1 MNIKAR
7 IFIVLLSTLVGT
19 SLFAYSIKGLNYVD
33 NQFGTKVTVFHDQ
46 HQPLPFT
53 VVSDSGH
60 LYVVEINGVDKVDA
74 KIPKFSTREIQ
85 AFNVEKLGKGQYRL
99 TFLKKPGIHVS
110 VDNTGQHLSFLFTGS
125 AKTMMAFKEVTALDD
140 NLLAVKFSASGKAY
154 YTASSDGNHAELL
167 IRNALLSRTDKKD
180 IPSAFKHFKNLNV
193 QQAGDNVRISVDADF
208 PKVMAKVRE
217 NPDGLAFYIGEAL
230 TPAQDTAIPPDA
242 GTSGNKEQ
250 KYAFVTRTIEGGGKK
265 FVGEKIGLI
274 DIKDIDIKDL
284 LRYISEFAGL
294 NLIVDQS
301 VTGTATYR
309 FKDIPWDQ
317 ALEIIL
323 KDKGLGSELQNGVLR
338 VATTEKFRQEEQERR
353 KLKEEQDLG
362 VPVQTITKP
371 LSYAKV
377 KDIEKIIK
385 ANLSK
390 RGKLMVDER
399 TNIII
404 VSDIPDKIPGIVELI
419 NTLDKATTQVLIEAR
434 IVEVAKTFKRE
445 LGIQWGFTGIYDSS
459 LGTQTGMNF
468 PNNMQFGGVL
478 DPASGDIGSI
488 GGYAVNMPA
497 VSATSAFGLHM
508 GNVLGSFSL
517 DMVLSAMEDD
527 GLGRILSRPKVVTQN
542 NKTAEIESGARIPI
556 QTVQNNTVTVQY
568 INASLKLEVTPQI
581 TAEGTIIMDVH
592 VKKEEPDWTHVI
604 QGNPT
609 IVTRNASTQVLVRN
623 GGTTVI
629 GGIFQVNDQYD
640 HGRVPGLSK
649 IPLLGWLFKHD
660 LNSTTNNELLIFVT
674 PKIVEY

>member
-7 IFIVLLSTLVGT
+7 IFIVLLCTLVGT

-46 HQPLPFT
+46 QQPLQFT
-53 VVSDSGH
+53 VVSNAGH
-60 LYVVEINGVDKVDA
+60 LYVVEISGVDAVEAKV
-74 KIPKFSTREIQ
+74 PKLSTREIQ
-85 AFNVEKLGKGQYRL
+85 AFNMEKLGKGQYRL
-99 TFLKKPGIHVS
+99 TFLRKPGIHVS
-110 VDNTGQHLSFLFTGS
+110 VENTGQHLSFLFTGNE
-125 AKTMMAFKEVTALDD
+125 KTKMALKEATTLDD
-140 NLLAVKFSASGKAY
+140 NLLAVKFSISGKAN
-154 YTASSDGNHAELL
+154 YTASSEGNHADLL
-167 IRNALLSRTDKKD
+167 IRNASLSALNKSDLPT
-180 IPSAFKHFKNLNV
+180 AFKHFKGLNV
-193 QQAGDNVRISVDADF
+193 RQVGDNVRISVDADF

-217 NPDGLAFYIGEAL
+217 NPDGLAFYVGEAL
-230 TPAQDTAIPPDA
+230 TPAQDTTGPVDMKA
-242 GTSGNKEQ
+242 GDNEQ

-265 FVGEKIGLI
+265 FVGERIGLI

-309 FKDIPWDQ
+309 FKNIPWDQ

-353 KLKEEQDLG
+353 KLKEEQDLS
-362 VPVQTITKP
+362 VPTQTITKP

-385 ANLSK
+385 GNLSK
-390 RGKLMVDER
+390 RGKLMIDER

-404 VSDIPDKIPGIVELI
+404 VTDIPDKIPGIVELI

-445 LGIQWGFTGIYDSS
+445 LGIQWGFTGMYDSS

-468 PNNMQFGGVL
+468 PNSLNFGGVL
-478 DPASGDIGSI
+478 DPTTGDIGSI

>member
-33 NQFGTKVTVFHDQ
+33 NQYGTKVTVFHNQ
-46 HQPLPFT
+46 HQPLHYT
-53 VVSDSGH
+53 VVSDTGH
-60 LYVVEINGVDKVDA
+60 LYVVEITGVDKMDA
-74 KIPKFSTREIQ
+74 KIPKLTTKEIR
-85 AFNVEKLGKGQYRL
+85 AFNMEKLGNGRYRL
-99 TFLKKPGIHVS
+99 TFLKSSGIHVS
-110 VDNTGQHLSFLFTGS
+110 MENTSQHLSFLFTGNK
-125 AKTMMAFKEVTALDD
+125 KTKMALKEVTALDD
-140 NLLAVKFSASGKAY
+140 NLLAVKFTTSGKAF
-154 YTASSDGNHAELL
+154 YTASSEGNHAELL
-167 IRNALLSRTDKKD
+167 IRNAYLTGRDGEKLPAG
-180 IPSAFKHFKNLNV
+180 IKHFKNLNV
-193 QQAGDNVRISVDADF
+193 RQTGDNVRISVDADF
-208 PKVMAKVRE
+208 SKVMAKVRE
-217 NPDGLAFYIGEAL
+217 NPDGLAFYVGEVL
-230 TPAQDTAIPPDA
+230 SSAQDTAASEDIKE
-242 GTSGNKEQ
+242 GNHKQ
-250 KYAFVTRTIEGGGKK
+250 KKYAFITRTIEGGGKK
-265 FVGEKIGLI
+265 YVGEKIGLI

-317 ALEIIL
+317 ALDIIL

-338 VATTEKFRQEEQERR
+338 VATTEKFRQEEVERR
-353 KLKEEQDLG
+353 KLKEEQDLS

-468 PNNMQFGGVL
+468 PNSMSFGGVI
-478 DPASGDIGSI
+478 DPTSGKIGSI
-488 GGYAVNMPA
+488 GGYAVNLPA
-497 VSATSAFGLHM
+497 TGATSAFGLHM

>member
-7 IFIVLLSTLVGT
+7 IFIVLLSILVGT

-46 HQPLPFT
+46 QQPLQFT
-53 VVSDSGH
+53 VVSDTGH

-74 KIPKFSTREIQ
+74 KIPKLSTREVQ

-99 TFLKKPGIHVS
+99 TFLKKPGIHIS
-110 VDNTGQHLSFLFTGS
+110 VDNTAQHLSFLFTGT
-125 AKTMMAFKEVTALDD
+125 AKTRMALKEATALDD
-140 NLLAVKFSASGKAY
+140 NLLAVKFSTSGKAY
-154 YTASSDGNHAELL
+154 YTASSEGNHAELL
-167 IRNALLSRTDKKD
+167 IRNASLSEIDKANL
-180 IPSAFKHFKNLNV
+180 PTAFKHFKGLNIRQV
-193 QQAGDNVRISVDADF
+193 GDNVRLSVDADF

-217 NPDGLAFYIGEAL
+217 NPDGLAFYVGEAL
-230 TPAQDTAIPPDA
+230 TPAQDTAAPDNMKV
-242 GTSGNKEQ
+242 GDKEQ

-265 FVGEKIGLI
+265 FVGERIGLI

-309 FKDIPWDQ
+309 FKNIPWDQ

-338 VATTEKFRQEEQERR
+338 VATTEKFRNEEQERR
-353 KLKEEQDLG
+353 KLKEEQNLS
-362 VPVQTITKP
+362 VPTQTITKP

-385 ANLSK
+385 GNLSK

-404 VSDIPDKIPGIVELI
+404 VTDIPDKIPGIVELI

-468 PNNMQFGGVL
+468 PNSMSFGGVL
-478 DPASGDIGSI
+478 DRTSGDIGSI

-640 HGRVPGLSK
+640 HGRVPGLSR